1 MEKMITGYQYGD
13 DFRFAGP
20 YKFPDNKDQE
30 AVHLP
35 PATTLKEPPK
45 NLAPGM
51 AAFFDEAT
59 DSWVVRVF
67 DDPIAKL
74 QAEHAAAMKKADDE
88 RLAALQAEAERLQA
102 QRLEEQ
108 RLAELEQAATEAQT
122 PATEDS
128 NVSAS

>member
-13 DFRFAGP
+13 DFRFTGP
-20 YKFPDNKDQE
+20 YRFPDNKDKAE
-30 AVHLP
+30 VHLP

-45 NLAPGM
+45 DIATSH

-59 DSWVVRVF
+59 DSWVVRSF
-67 DDPIAKL
+67 EDPIAKL

-102 QRLEEQ
+102 QHLEEQ

-122 PATEDS
+122 PATEAA